1 GPVAAVHPRSA
12 HRARGRGCR
21 WVPDRLAGRP
31 GAPSPRALAVAGSP
45 DRRQDRSRESWTDWP
60 VTALLASQRRSASR
74 APGRGTG
81 RARDTSSERIY
92 PRRRLDP
99 VSEGPSG
106 NSTGGPGGSRVI
118 ADVVLY
124 TTARLLLVVALSAAI
139 YGAARLLGVNEFPI
153 VVAALFALI
162 IAMPLGIWL
171 FSPLR
176 RRATAALA
184 VS

>member
-1 GPVAAVHPRSA
+1 M
-12 HRARGRGCR
+12 
-21 WVPDRLAGRP
+21 
-31 GAPSPRALAVAGSP
+31 
-45 DRRQDRSRESWTDWP
+45 
-60 VTALLASQRRSASR
+60 
-74 APGRGTG
+74 
-81 RARDTSSERIY
+81 
-92 PRRRLDP
+92 
-99 VSEGPSG
+99 SEGPSD

-124 TTARLLLVVALSAAI
+124 ATARLLLVVVLSAAI

-184 VS
+184 VSRRTPASGTRTIAGPAARRGPTRRDARAGVRSA